1 MTDQPQHHIQ
11 CVRADVADYALLPGD
26 PARAAAIAEHFD
38 DARHIATHRE
48 FTTYTGTWKGV
59 RVTAMS
65 TGIGGPS
72 LAIGVEE
79 LHKLGVSVMI
89 RVGTC
94 GSMQSHVAP
103 GDFVV
108 ATGAIRDEGTSRA
121 YLPLDFPAVADHAV
135 TDALLTELAKT
146 GRHHAGVVHS
156 KDSFYAQKEPAR
168 MPVASELKE
177 RWSAWTLGGALAS
190 EMEAATLFVVS
201 SALRVKAGTACLV
214 ASSPENTGRLS
225 KAEHSNAMDVL
236 ITSTLDAVARL
247 DQHARSSRNGAVR

>member
-1 MTDQPQHHIQ
+1 MTEQRQHHIQ

-26 PARAAAIAEHFD
+26 PARAAAIAGYLD
-38 DARHIATHRE
+38 DAQHIATHRE

-72 LAIGVEE
+72 VAIAVEE
-79 LHKLGVSVMI
+79 LHKLGVAVMI

-94 GSMQSHVAP
+94 GSMQPHVAP

-121 YLPLDFPAVADHAV
+121 YLPLDFPAVADHGV
-135 TDALLTELAKT
+135 TDAILTELAGT
-146 GRHHAGVVHS
+146 GRLHAGVVHS
-156 KDSFYAQKEPAR
+156 KDSFYAQKEPSR
-168 MPVASELKE
+168 MPVASELQE
-177 RWSAWTLGGALAS
+177 RWNAWERGGALAS

-201 SALRVKAGTACLV
+201 AALRVKAGTACLV
-214 ASSPENTGRLS
+214 ASSHDNSRRLS
-225 KAEHSNAMDVL
+225 NAEHSDSMNML
-236 ITSTLDAVARL
+236 ITSTLDSVARL
-247 DQHARSSRNGAVR
+247 DQQARSLRSGFGQ